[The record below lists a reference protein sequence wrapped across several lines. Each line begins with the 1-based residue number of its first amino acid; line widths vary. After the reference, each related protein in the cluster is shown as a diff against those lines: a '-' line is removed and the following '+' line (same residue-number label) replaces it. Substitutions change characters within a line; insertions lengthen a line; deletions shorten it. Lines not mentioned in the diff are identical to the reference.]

1 MSHLTIYVKRSKGQL
16 QYRDSEGNTG
26 DTITSHAKHDEKII
40 WKLDKCSG
48 ISEITGIQLKGDLSI
63 LNGTPRKV
71 DFNQW
76 EVYTSGKA
84 EGELTYAIEFEG
96 STTQCGWPPFNPPP
110 RTHGVNIHLNLQLC
124 GGSFLLSDYFF
135 LVCPLMPAHVL
146 WPTAVCISLTQI
158 QSFLLSRNVIC
169 S

>member
-1 MSHLTIYVKRSKGQL
+1 MSHLTIYVKRSKGKL

-84 EGELTYAIEFEG
+84 EGELTYAIEFEKCKG
-96 STTQCGWPPFNPPP
+96 MKDEEVESQGLRDSRPPTLRIP
-110 RTHGVNIHLNLQLC
+110 
-124 GGSFLLSDYFF
+124 
-135 LVCPLMPAHVL
+135 
-146 WPTAVCISLTQI
+146 
-158 QSFLLSRNVIC
+158 
-169 S
+169 

>member
-48 ISEITGIQLKGDLSI
+48 ISEITGIQL
-63 LNGTPRKV
+63 
-71 DFNQW
+71 
-76 EVYTSGKA
+76 
-84 EGELTYAIEFEG
+84 
-96 STTQCGWPPFNPPP
+96 
-110 RTHGVNIHLNLQLC
+110 NLQLC
-124 GGSFLLSDYFF
+124 GGSSFLLSDYFF
-135 LVCPLMPAHVL
+135 LVVPLMPAHVL

-158 QSFLLSRNVIC
+158 PSFLLSRNVIC